1 MFLKIL
7 KYDLKSIYRIFLLL
21 TPITLGVCLL
31 GGFGIDFL
39 ASSADPHPLITLI
52 SVLWIILSVFVISAY
67 VIVIN
72 LFVYIRLYKHFFSDE
87 GYLTFTL
94 PIKRSTLLRAKSV
107 NAMIWNILA
116 GIGVFLGIGL
126 MILPTAIHSKAL
138 PEIFQ
143 AMLITFK
150 NIPVDSIVSIVIY
163 IVGGTLIAL
172 TATWFNIE
180 LTQLCI
186 TVGSTITGKHKILA
200 SIGIYYAV
208 NTVLT
213 FGSQILAFLGAIPLA
228 WLVDAVLSLPNPL
241 KNIAVAISLFIFA
254 LWFAA
259 LAITCHV
266 ISLKRIKNHLNM
278 A

>member
-107 NAMIWNILA
+107 NAMIWNIL
-116 GIGVFLGIGL
+116 VGIGL
-126 MILPTAIHSKAL
+126 
-138 PEIFQ
+138 
-143 AMLITFK
+143 
-150 NIPVDSIVSIVIY
+150 
-163 IVGGTLIAL
+163 
-172 TATWFNIE
+172 
-180 LTQLCI
+180 C
-186 TVGSTITGKHKILA
+186 
-200 SIGIYYAV
+200 
-208 NTVLT
+208 
-213 FGSQILAFLGAIPLA
+213 
-228 WLVDAVLSLPNPL
+228 
-241 KNIAVAISLFIFA
+241 
-254 LWFAA
+254 
-259 LAITCHV
+259 
-266 ISLKRIKNHLNM
+266 R
-278 A
+278 

>member
-1 MFLKIL
+1 M
-7 KYDLKSIYRIFLLL
+7 
-21 TPITLGVCLL
+21 
-31 GGFGIDFL
+31 
-39 ASSADPHPLITLI
+39 
-52 SVLWIILSVFVISAY
+52 VLPA
-67 VIVIN
+67 
-72 LFVYIRLYKHFFSDE
+72 
-87 GYLTFTL
+87 
-94 PIKRSTLLRAKSV
+94 
-107 NAMIWNILA
+107 
-116 GIGVFLGIGL
+116 
-126 MILPTAIHSKAL
+126 AIHSKAL

-143 AMLITFK
+143 AMLITLK
-150 NIPVDSIVSIVIY
+150 NIPLDSLASVAIY
-163 IVGGTLIAL
+163 IIGGTLIAL

-208 NTVLT
+208 NTALA

-228 WLVDAVLSLPNPL
+228 WLVDAILSLPNPF
-241 KNIAVAISLFIFA
+241 KNIAVAISLFAFA

-259 LAITCHV
+259 LAIVCHV